1 MDNRASQPWRP
12 NLKRRVRTLFAEIDA
27 DGDGSLSRDEVTAKL
42 RDDTELQAIMESAG
56 KPSAYVFEQ
65 LDTDG
70 DGELTME
77 EFLRILEVEEEEE
90 EVVSVGD
97 LLGEGLTDIGRSG
110 DGTGMVCLSLA
121 LPGRGI
127 GSIEA
132 MAGLSML
139 QSVDLSDNALD
150 DSQMASLD
158 GLPYLLNLNLAGNAL
173 SRFPALAETVNLKSI
188 DLSRNKLTEL
198 ECSAHRF
205 LKSLIVDDNQLG
217 SLGGLSHCRCLRN
230 LSACRN
236 QLTGTVELADVADQT
251 LERLLISG
259 NAIEA
264 LSGLG
269 ALSGLLLADV
279 SQNRLSTLAGLDN
292 HPLLVDLFAA
302 DNAISE
308 LDPELELLK
317 TLPYLRTL
325 VLKGNPVAEADSAP
339 SYRHRVLY
347 NLPTI
352 LDLDGVQVLS
362 EEKVAAQNAHGD
374 NTELLAAVSAKYFPP
389 GNPCEVELFP
399 GEFGQPVEAAE

>member
-1 MDNRASQPWRP
+1 MKRTRSIARVFGLPALLVGTLVSPTLAQELVYPAEPDVETLARHYARAEKELRAASTDHLSEQQRS
-12 NLKRRVRTLFAEIDA
+12 KRAQALDW
-27 DGDGSLSRDEVTAKL
+27 
-42 RDDTELQAIMESAG
+42 LQAYREDRNYGRNLLHPGTRQLYFIDPEGRRCAVACLLDHAG
-56 KPSAYVFEQ
+56 ENELVERIAATNNHAYV
-65 LDTDG
+65 
-70 DGELTME
+70 
-77 EFLRILEVEEEEE
+77 
-90 EVVSVGD
+90 
-97 LLGEGLTDIGRSG
+97 
-110 DGTGMVCLSLA
+110 A
-121 LPGRGI
+121 
-127 GSIEA
+127 
-132 MAGLSML
+132 
-139 QSVDLSDNALD
+139 
-150 DSQMASLD
+150 
-158 GLPYLLNLNLAGNAL
+158 
-173 SRFPALAETVNLKSI
+173 
-188 DLSRNKLTEL
+188 
-198 ECSAHRF
+198 
-205 LKSLIVDDNQLG
+205 
-217 SLGGLSHCRCLRN
+217 
-230 LSACRN
+230 
-236 QLTGTVELADVADQT
+236 ELADVADQT